1 MTALLGNIYLAAP
14 KRAVA
19 GLTVDV
25 ADARIEDLGAMRE
38 APALARDAAALT
50 SELR

>member
-25 ADARIEDLGAMRE
+25 ADARIEDLGAMR
-38 APALARDAAALT
+38 AVTSSTDAAALT
-50 SELR
+50 TELH